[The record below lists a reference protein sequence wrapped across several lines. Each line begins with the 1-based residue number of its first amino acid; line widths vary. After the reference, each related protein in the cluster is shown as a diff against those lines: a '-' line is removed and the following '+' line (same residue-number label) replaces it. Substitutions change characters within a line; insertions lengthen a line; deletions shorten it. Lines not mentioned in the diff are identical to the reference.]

1 MATLVIRNL
10 PEPLHRKLKER
21 AERNHRSLTKEAVAL
36 IEAAVAGASP
46 TTGTAAAQ
54 DALSALIAAGEE
66 LARQGVDVRAWAQRS
81 REVWR

>member
-1 MATLVIRNL
+1 MATLVIKNL

-36 IEAAVAGASP
+36 IEAAVAGTSP